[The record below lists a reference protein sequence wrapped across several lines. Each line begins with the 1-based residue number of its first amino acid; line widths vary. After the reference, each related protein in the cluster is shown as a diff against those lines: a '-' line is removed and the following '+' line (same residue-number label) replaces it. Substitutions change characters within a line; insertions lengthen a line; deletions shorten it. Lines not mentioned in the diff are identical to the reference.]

1 MSCPA
6 VRCGTVPC
14 CAVLLPALLC
24 FFFRTYQTTT
34 LARRLSW
41 REPAYPRAFYT
52 APLSRLFPLFFLG
65 GGVMLYQYSNSS
77 SSMSIRTSMLLSIK
91 TASTAQHSTAKHS
104 TAQSPLHKAA
114 NQVRTCQSEY
124 VFKEVYTYTHATSR
138 LFCWSMELLAF
149 ASRVLV
155 PKILDHRQHLSF
167 QSILAFGRA

>member
-1 MSCPA
+1 M
-6 VRCGTVPC
+6 
-14 CAVLLPALLC
+14 
-24 FFFRTYQTTT
+24 F
-34 LARRLSW
+34 
-41 REPAYPRAFYT
+41 
-52 APLSRLFPLFFLG
+52 G
-65 GGVMLYQYSNSS
+65 GGFFYAVQVYSNNSS
-77 SSMSIRTSMLLSIK
+77 SMYEYVVEYQNREH
-91 TASTAQHSTAKHS
+91 STAQHSTE
-104 TAQSPLHKAA
+104 QSPLHKAA